1 MLLSLPGG
9 MQGVKNLVASFK
21 RHNVRVLW
29 PFSPW
34 DVGTDNSAYPVSDA
48 VGGLSRDF
56 IDILVKTDSDGFNG
70 DTMDQIG
77 SGWVTESMKR
87 GHELVTESERAN
99 DIERQLPFMK
109 LRSTPLLLSSPL
121 PLTPSLTL

>member
-1 MLLSLPGG
+1 
-9 MQGVKNLVASFK
+9 
-21 RHNVRVLW
+21 
-29 PFSPW
+29 
-34 DVGTDNSAYPVSDA
+34 

-109 LRSTPLLLSSPL
+109 LRSFPLLPSPPL
-121 PLTPSLTL
+121 PLTPSLAL